1 VRRIR
6 SPLAGQAEPP
16 AAFGW
21 PRASLSAVAAIE
33 RKAIKPSEIVG
44 HELYV
49 GLENLDSS
57 GKFLG
62 VRASADAGL
71 KSNKFAFTE
80 DHVLYGKLRPYLAK
94 IAAPDFGGICST
106 DIIPIRPGDRL
117 DRRYLLHFLRT
128 PAMVAHAAHKS
139 VGINLPRL
147 SPNVLE
153 SFEVP
158 LPPIEEQ
165 RRIAAVLD
173 AAEALRAKR
182 RQALSKLDQLDR
194 SIFQSCLSEDK
205 VESVE
210 LGRLVDPVAKWN
222 PRRDGSG
229 TFIYIDITSIDQVM
243 KVVAQPT
250 TIDASEAP
258 SRARQLVSSRDIL
271 VSTVRPNLNAVAC
284 VRPNLDGA
292 TASTG
297 FCVLRPRRDELD
309 WRYLFQYV
317 KSQHFVRQLLQV
329 ATGASYPAVSDRIV
343 KATEVPLLAIA
354 KQRRLGDLLDVSE
367 LLRAKH
373 QTALAVQD
381 ELFASLQQRA
391 FRGEL

>member
-1 VRRIR
+1 MRRIR
-6 SPLAGQAEPP
+6 SPLEGQVEPST
-16 AAFGW
+16 AFGW
-21 PRASLSAVAAIE
+21 PRVTLGAVAAIE

-147 SPNVLE
+147 SPSVLE

-158 LPPIEEQ
+158 LPSMEEQ

-173 AAEALRAKR
+173 AADALRSKRREALA
-182 RQALSKLDQLDR
+182 KLDSLTQADFGKILYR
-194 SIFQSCLSEDK
+194 HE
-205 VESVE
+205 VASVE
-210 LGRLVDPVAKWN
+210 IGQLVNSVAKWN
-222 PRRDGSG
+222 PQQDGSG
-229 TFIYIDITSIDQVM
+229 KFVYIDISSIDQDT
-243 KVVAQPT
+243 KSVVRPT
-250 TIDASEAP
+250 TVDASEAP
-258 SRARQLVSSRDIL
+258 SRARQLVATGDIL
-271 VSTVRPNLNAVAC
+271 VSTVRPNLNSVAC
-284 VRPNLDGA
+284 VPPVLDGA

-297 FCVLRPRRDELD
+297 FCVLRPRSGELD
-309 WRYLFQYV
+309 WRYLFQCV
-317 KSQHFVRQLLQV
+317 KSISFVRQLVQF
-329 ATGASYPAVSDRIV
+329 ATGASYPAVSDKIV
-343 KATEVPLLAIA
+343 KATTIPLPSIEV
-354 KQRRLGDLLDVSE
+354 QRQFGGVLSAVE
-367 LLRAKH
+367 AMRALYCDGLV
-373 QTALAVQD
+373 TLD
-381 ELFASLQQRA
+381 ELFGSLQQRA

>member
-1 VRRIR
+1 
-6 SPLAGQAEPP
+6 
-16 AAFGW
+16 
-21 PRASLSAVAAIE
+21 VAAIE